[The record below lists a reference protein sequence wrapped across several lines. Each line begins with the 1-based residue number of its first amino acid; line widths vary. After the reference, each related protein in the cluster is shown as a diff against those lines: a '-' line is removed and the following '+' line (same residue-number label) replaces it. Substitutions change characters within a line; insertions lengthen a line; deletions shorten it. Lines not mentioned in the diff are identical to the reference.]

1 MIIRFLIK
9 IVVSFIPSDLL
20 QRGIRTLAAQKS
32 RSSDPKS
39 GLKFLGE
46 LDRSL
51 YHLQGDL
58 AGTYGEGVHVKH
70 RLTGSYE
77 FFTDRISAS
86 NTVLDIGC
94 GNGALAYSIAKTT
107 NANVIGIDI
116 NPKTIEKAK
125 VLHSH
130 KNVQYVTGDATK
142 KTIENNF
149 DVVVLSNVLEHIE
162 QRVSFLKDL
171 ISNTKAPTFLIR
183 VPSFDRDWRVPL
195 KKELGIEWRLDV
207 THEIE
212 YTVDIFL
219 SELSSSGMEAIH
231 LESKW
236 GEIWSVCKP
245 C

>member
-9 IVVSFIPSDLL
+9 IAVSFISADLL

-32 RSSDPKS
+32 RSLDPKS

-70 RLTGSYE
+70 RLTGSYQ
-77 FFTDRISAS
+77 FFTDRINSN

-94 GNGALAYSIAKTT
+94 GNGALAFSIAKTT
-107 NANVIGIDI
+107 NAKVVGIDI
-116 NPKTIEKAK
+116 NPKTIKKARS
-125 VLHSH
+125 LHSH
-130 KNVQYVTGDATK
+130 EKVKYITGDATQE
-142 KTIENNF
+142 TIEDNF

-162 QRVSFLKDL
+162 DRVSFLKDL
-171 ISNTKAPTFLIR
+171 ITNTKASTFLIR

-219 SELSSSGMEAIH
+219 SELNSSGIKAVHI
-231 LESKW
+231 ESKW
-236 GEIWSVCKP
+236 GEIWSVCEP
-245 C
+245 R

>member
-1 MIIRFLIK
+1 MGSEMCIR
-9 IVVSFIPSDLL
+9 
-20 QRGIRTLAAQKS
+20 
-32 RSSDPKS
+32 
-39 GLKFLGE
+39 
-46 LDRSL
+46 DR
-51 YHLQGDL
+51 
-58 AGTYGEGVHVKH
+58 
-70 RLTGSYE
+70 
-77 FFTDRISAS
+77 
-86 NTVLDIGC
+86 
-94 GNGALAYSIAKTT
+94 
-107 NANVIGIDI
+107 
-116 NPKTIEKAK
+116 
-125 VLHSH
+125 
-130 KNVQYVTGDATK
+130 YVTGDATK
-142 KTIENNF
+142 KTIENKF

-162 QRVSFLKDL
+162 HRVSFLKDL
-171 ISNTKAPTFLIR
+171 ISNTKASTFLIR